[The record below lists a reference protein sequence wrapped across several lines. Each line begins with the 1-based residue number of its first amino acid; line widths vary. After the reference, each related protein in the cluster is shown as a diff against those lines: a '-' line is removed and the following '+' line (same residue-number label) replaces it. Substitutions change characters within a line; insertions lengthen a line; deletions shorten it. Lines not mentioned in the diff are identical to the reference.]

1 MRWTLLFLWL
11 LFPSLAFGNTT
22 LAIAYFDSSTKNE
35 ELEALKVGLAQML
48 ITDVLNADGLTVVE
62 RSKLQNIMDE
72 LDLGHTGVSDP
83 NTAAKVG
90 KMLGARYMMFGS
102 YLELFGTLRIDARIV
117 DVETSQIIAA
127 QQAQGT
133 AKEFMRMEQELASF
147 ARNTMSKVASANPG
161 GTANDVAPQP
171 QPTRNTPAPAPAPA
185 EPVPPKPAPT
195 RQAPAVQA
203 SPEMYEPDP
212 KALEAAQAYS
222 EGLIF
227 MDAGDGPKA
236 RERFEAALASKPNLA
251 HAKSALADLE
261 I

>member
-1 MRWTLLFLWL
+1 MRWTLMLLWL

-62 RSKLQNIMDE
+62 RTKLQQIMDE

-83 NTAAKVG
+83 ATAAKVG
-90 KMLGARYMMFGS
+90 KMLGAKYMMFGS

-117 DVETSQIIAA
+117 EVETSRIVAA

-133 AKEFMRMEQELASF
+133 AKEFMRMEQELATF
-147 ARNTMSKVASANPG
+147 ARGTMVKIAAATPSP
-161 GTANDVAPQP
+161 TPNDTIAPTPSPVPVAPK
-171 QPTRNTPAPAPAPA
+171 PT
-185 EPVPPKPAPT
+185 PT
-195 RQAPAVQA
+195 RQAPVTPA

-227 MDAGDGPKA
+227 MDAGNGPKA

-251 HAKSALADLE
+251 HAKTALADLE

>member
-1 MRWTLLFLWL
+1 MRWTLLLLWL

-72 LDLGHTGVSDP
+72 LDLGHTGVADP
-83 NTAAKVG
+83 ASAAKIG

-117 DVETSQIIAA
+117 DVETSQIVAA

-133 AKEFMRMEQELASF
+133 AKEFMRMEQELAGF
-147 ARNTMSKVASANPG
+147 ARETMGKLASATQTPTPTPG
-161 GTANDVAPQP
+161 GTANEVAPQP
-171 QPTRNTPAPAPAPA
+171 APVRNTPAPAPA
-185 EPVPPKPAPT
+185 PKPAPT
-195 RQAPAVQA
+195 RQAPAQA
-203 SPEMYEPDP
+203 TPEMYEPDP

-251 HAKSALADLE
+251 HAKTALADLE